1 MRVRH
6 RVQIVIES
14 MEKGRPNLL
23 VSKVPLTQ
31 SQVDGDQAQSKD
43 CHRGLGNKS
52 SLSFDAAHTEPRGW
66 VSVTEL
72 RLS

>member
-14 MEKGRPNLL
+14 MAKGRPNLL

-31 SQVDGDQAQSKD
+31 SQVGGDQAQSKD

-52 SLSFDAAHTEPRGW
+52 SL
-66 VSVTEL
+66 
-72 RLS
+72 